1 MAKARIQLLRFAA
14 VGVSNTLI
22 TLASY
27 ALGIRA
33 GLPYLI
39 AGALSYA
46 LGGVNGFAVNRTWTF
61 GHRGRIAPAAA
72 RYGAVTAL
80 GIAANLAL
88 LHAAI
93 STGIP
98 RSLGEVAAIAPVT
111 LLTFALNRAWAFAS
125 DDESPYPPALDA
137 GRPRRGLRRPARHGG
152 PDPAAAGDR
161 GG

>member
-1 MAKARIQLLRFAA
+1 MAQARIQLLRFAA
-14 VGVSNTLI
+14 VGVANTLI

-27 ALGIRA
+27 AAGIRA

-46 LGGVNGFAVNRTWTF
+46 LGGVNGFLLNRTWTF
-61 GHRGRIAPAAA
+61 GYRGRVIRAAA
-72 RYGAVTAL
+72 RYAAVTGL

-88 LHAAI
+88 LHAAV
-93 STGIP
+93 STGVP

-111 LLTFALNRAWAFAS
+111 LLTFALNRAWAFAV
-125 DDESPYPPALDA
+125 DDEPFSPALDA
-137 GRPRRGLRRPARHGG
+137 GRPRRGLRRPARHSG

-161 GG
+161 G